1 MLGAEAGDKMELGAH
16 AGLEGKERRLKTSKF
31 AKGKRELRM
40 GVFSFPA
47 LRSDAAGGSVCTKRA
62 PESRWLVFPA

>member
-1 MLGAEAGDKMELGAH
+1 MGAEAGDKMELGAH

-40 GVFSFPA
+40 GVFSLGPA
-47 LRSDAAGGSVCTKRA
+47 LRSDAAGGSV
-62 PESRWLVFPA
+62 LY